1 MYPLR
6 SLSASSLLLRRPP
19 SPPLFPYTTPSD
31 LEFLV
36 GVEREVAPALVVSA
50 RFNYR
55 KLGRVIEDF
64 LVPSSGEYFIANPAE
79 GTLGQSL
86 GFYDGTSVPS
96 PAARRVNKAVE
107 ISARKRFTN

>member
-31 LEFLV
+31 LEYLI

-79 GTLGQSL
+79 GRSEELTSELQSHHDL
-86 GFYDGTSVPS
+86 VCRLLLEKKKHYYQTS
-96 PAARRVNKAVE
+96 RTKL
-107 ISARKRFTN
+107 